1 MSSPKS
7 KVAAIKNHPKQKQ
20 YLIQFSIFFV
30 VLALLSALYW
40 LIYAR
45 HYESTDNAYVSGN
58 IIPVTSQISGLI
70 TAVNVSDTSF
80 VKEGEPLI
88 LLDTTDRRI
97 ALDQAKANL
106 ALVLR
111 QTQQLYIKD
120 RGLKA
125 TIDVRTL
132 NLKQADTDLKR
143 RQQAIH
149 LGGISQEELTHAQDG
164 FNVAQ
169 NMLTTARAQWSANQA
184 LISGTS
190 VMKHPN
196 VLQAIAEVKAAY
208 LALVRT
214 TIEAP
219 VAGFIAKRAAQVGQ
233 VVAPGSFLMA
243 VVPLDQI
250 WVDANFKEKQLRQIH
265 PGQAVSLWS
274 DLYGSSVTYHGYVV
288 GLSGGTGSAFSLL
301 PAQNATGNW
310 IKVVQRLPVRIILDP
325 KEIHKHPLRIGLS
338 MEVEVDTSKQE
349 DIPPSLDNKEHD
361 KTTIFNHLDKE
372 AEGLIA
378 TIIHD
383 NLDKSAPEEAEQ
395 YSNQAKGS
403 GE

>member
-1 MSSPKS
+1 MSSPQS
-7 KVAAIKNHPKQKQ
+7 KYVAIKNHPKQKQ
-20 YLIQFSIFFV
+20 YLIQLSIFVV
-30 VLALLSALYW
+30 VLALFSVLYW

-58 IIPVTSQISGLI
+58 VIPVTSQISGLI

-132 NLKQADTDLKR
+132 NLKQADADLKR

-190 VMKHPN
+190 VMTHPN
-196 VLQAIAEVKAAY
+196 VLQAVAEVKAAY

-274 DLYGSSVTYHGYVV
+274 DLYGSSVTYHGHVV

-325 KEIHKHPLRIGLS
+325 KEVHEHPLRIGLS
-338 MEVEVDTSKQE
+338 MEVEVDTNKQE
-349 DIPPSLDNKEHD
+349 NMPPFLDNKEHD

-372 AEGLIA
+372 AEALIA
-378 TIIHD
+378 AIIHD
-383 NLDKSAPEEAEQ
+383 NLDKNAPEGADQSSSEATGVNE
-395 YSNQAKGS
+395 
-403 GE
+403 